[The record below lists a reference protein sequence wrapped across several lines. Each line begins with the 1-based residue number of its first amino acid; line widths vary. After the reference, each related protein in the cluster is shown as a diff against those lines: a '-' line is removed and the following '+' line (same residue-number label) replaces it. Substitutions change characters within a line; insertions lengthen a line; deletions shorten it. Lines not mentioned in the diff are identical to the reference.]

1 MVTELCLPI
10 LCVIKAIT
18 HFRRLFDHQNPDSST
33 NSNRTVCTSS
43 QMCKKGSLRSVC
55 HSSIQFSFKIKNWKL
70 MSIFDTKVPNRK
82 FFTFFPFDR
91 ILKHNLFSTLI
102 LSTIKRKM
110 KLSPLPMARSVSLL
124 KTFEG
129 SESLTISAVFYDV
142 LERLPQFFP
151 LQRAA
156 RLWTLAKKILD
167 LILEHIGAGDVPMS
181 TFQTPYCKTWLEW
194 RWGRRRG

>member
-1 MVTELCLPI
+1 
-10 LCVIKAIT
+10 
-18 HFRRLFDHQNPDSST
+18 
-33 NSNRTVCTSS
+33 
-43 QMCKKGSLRSVC
+43 
-55 HSSIQFSFKIKNWKL
+55 

-156 RLWTLAKKILD
+156 RLWTLAKKLKR
-167 LILEHIGAGDVPMS
+167 S
-181 TFQTPYCKTWLEW
+181 
-194 RWGRRRG
+194 

>member
-1 MVTELCLPI
+1 
-10 LCVIKAIT
+10 
-18 HFRRLFDHQNPDSST
+18 
-33 NSNRTVCTSS
+33 
-43 QMCKKGSLRSVC
+43 
-55 HSSIQFSFKIKNWKL
+55 

-91 ILKHNLFSTLI
+91 ILKHNLFFTLI

-156 RLWTLAKKILD
+156 RLWTLAKKLKR
-167 LILEHIGAGDVPMS
+167 S
-181 TFQTPYCKTWLEW
+181 
-194 RWGRRRG
+194 

>member
-91 ILKHNLFSTLI
+91 ILKHILFSTLI

-156 RLWTLAKKILD
+156 RLWTLAKKLKR
-167 LILEHIGAGDVPMS
+167 S
-181 TFQTPYCKTWLEW
+181 
-194 RWGRRRG
+194 